1 MQRAKITSAG
11 QLSLPAEV
19 RRRWEVSAV
28 MIEDRGDHLVI
39 RPATND
45 PIAAFRGLIEGCPM
59 SSDEMAAEAREE
71 EARIEAARG

>member
-1 MQRAKITSAG
+1 
-11 QLSLPAEV
+11 
-19 RRRWEVSAV
+19 